1 MIPPQVFDRSGSQ
14 VFDPPTSELSQGS
27 LTKTVTFKFY
37 QFLNLNQKAHY
48 IVLENLAI
56 YSHNPEVRYIEFLL
70 MDSGSE
76 LSPEQ
81 DPVVWKIL
89 NLGHFALNSAD

>member
-37 QFLNLNQKAHY
+37 QFLNLNQKAH
-48 IVLENLAI
+48 I
-56 YSHNPEVRYIEFLL
+56 
-70 MDSGSE
+70 
-76 LSPEQ
+76 
-81 DPVVWKIL
+81 
-89 NLGHFALNSAD
+89 